1 MDTNR
6 TQVQTVAEEPTDKFS
21 AQKMLLIL
29 YIYIICLTFEL
40 WIETFK
46 KFITLFVSDV
56 NCN

>member
-29 YIYIICLTFEL
+29 YIYIICLTVDL
-40 WIETFK
+40 WIETF
-46 KFITLFVSDV
+46 
-56 NCN
+56 